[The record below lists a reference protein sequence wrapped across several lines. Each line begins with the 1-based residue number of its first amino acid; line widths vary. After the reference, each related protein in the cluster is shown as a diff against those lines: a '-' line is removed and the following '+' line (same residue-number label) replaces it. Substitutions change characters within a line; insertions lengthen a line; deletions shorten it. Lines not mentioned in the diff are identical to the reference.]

1 MTKEKFAEK
10 VLQKLRVWDRGT
22 MDPVDFGNVIDAY
35 AGVYAFLED
44 EGLAAWAL
52 ESEEV
57 PERFPSLITLVAA
70 EIADVYASPEPTGIG
85 WTQAKAVALQQIRR
99 QLTTRQTADVV
110 APEFF

>member
-44 EGLAAWAL
+44 EGLAACA
-52 ESEEV
+52 
-57 PERFPSLITLVAA
+57 LVAA
-70 EIADVYASPEPTGIG
+70 EIADVYAAPEPTGIG